1 MLAVQITPRR
11 KKYVSFTPDT
21 HPNKGGFFC
30 EVYEDEMGEFAT
42 GDSFVVHNY
51 EIRSGKTDDEKRSLA
66 YKVAINKVKSLYK

>member
-21 HPNKGGFFC
+21 HPNKGGFYC
-30 EVYEDEMGEFAT
+30 EVYDDEMGEFPT

-51 EIRSGKTDDEKRSLA
+51 EVRRGANDNEKRSLA
-66 YKVAINKVKSLYK
+66 YKIATEKVKGLYK